1 MYSKGKA
8 VLLAPVCAMVLG
20 AGPVL
25 AAACPDW
32 REGSTYQA
40 GDVAA
45 YAAANYTARAAHTAY
60 VGANWNPP
68 STPTLW
74 QAGGSCGAAAE
85 PTPPP
90 GPSPSPGPSA
100 PFAKHALVGYWHNFA
115 NPSGDTYPLSQVSDD
130 WDVIVVAFADDAG
143 NGNLSFTLDPK
154 AGSEAQFIQDVRAK
168 QAKGKK
174 VVLSLGG
181 QNGSVTLNTSAQAQ
195 NFVNSLHAI
204 IVKYGFDGID
214 LDLESGVSQGAP
226 IIGNLISAVKQLKT
240 KVGAG
245 FYLSMAPEHPYV
257 QGGYVAYGSIWGAYL
272 PIIDALRDDLSVIH
286 VQYYNNGGLN
296 TPYSTAALAEG
307 SVDMLVGGS
316 KMLIEGFPLA
326 YGASGS
332 FKGLR
337 PDQVAFGVPSGRSSA
352 NSGFVSADTVVKS
365 LDCLM
370 ALKNCGVVKPN
381 QAYPT
386 FRGVM
391 SWSINWDRKDGF
403 PFSRP
408 VAASLHGRN

>member
-1 MYSKGKA
+1 MESAVHAHAVAGRGKLRRGGGA
-8 VLLAPVCAMVLG
+8 DSAPRAISIP
-20 AGPVL
+20 GPVR
-25 AAACPDW
+25 AV
-32 REGSTYQA
+32 RQA
-40 GDVAA
+40 
-45 YAAANYTARAAHTAY
+45 
-60 VGANWNPP
+60 W
-68 STPTLW
+68 
-74 QAGGSCGAAAE
+74 
-85 PTPPP
+85 
-90 GPSPSPGPSA
+90 
-100 PFAKHALVGYWHNFA
+100 LVGYWHNFA

-272 PIIDALRDDLSVIH
+272 PIIDALRDDLSVIDSCPVLQQRRAEH
-286 VQYYNNGGLN
+286 AVFHRRLGG
-296 TPYSTAALAEG
+296 
-307 SVDMLVGGS
+307 
-316 KMLIEGFPLA
+316 
-326 YGASGS
+326 
-332 FKGLR
+332 R
-337 PDQVAFGVPSGRSSA
+337 
-352 NSGFVSADTVVKS
+352 
-365 LDCLM
+365 
-370 ALKNCGVVKPN
+370 
-381 QAYPT
+381 
-386 FRGVM
+386 
-391 SWSINWDRKDGF
+391 
-403 PFSRP
+403 
-408 VAASLHGRN
+408 